1 MTVLP
6 AALRTAI
13 YTRISKDTEGT
24 ELGVQRQEQDCRREA
39 ERRGWDVVQV
49 YTDNDV
55 SATRSKVRPEYQ
67 RMIRDIESGHIQ
79 AVVVWA
85 VDRLT
90 RTPRELEDIIDLAD
104 KRGLTF
110 ANVGGT
116 IDLGTPEG
124 RAMARQM
131 GTFARL
137 EVENQAKRLRRK
149 FQEKAEKGEPH
160 GYSPYGYTRIDGR
173 DVPVEGEAAIVRE
186 CARRILARESL
197 RSVCADLNA
206 RGIPAPKSAQWN
218 TTILRQILLRPSNAG
233 LRTHRGKVVGPATT
247 VPIIDGD
254 THAQLVALL
263 TDPTRR
269 DNNAGPTPKYLL
281 AGLALCGLCG
291 GKMRRTVGRMDKG
304 KRQPPAYQCAECF
317 RVRRR
322 QDKVDEVVE
331 GVIVARL
338 SRDDAVELFAAE
350 DSKVADEARREIAT
364 IDAKLETAADQF
376 ASDAITG
383 VQLKRITAGL
393 RERRAIA
400 ERQLEAA
407 KPRSVLMAVAGADAA
422 ARWAELPLGAKR
434 EAVETLVRVTVL
446 PSGAGKPFDPESVR
460 IDWVSAA
467 G

>member
-1 MTVLP
+1 MR
-6 AALRTAI
+6 AAI

-39 ERRGWDVVQV
+39 ERRSWDVVQV

-104 KRGLTF
+104 KRGLVF

-131 GTFARL
+131 GVFARL

-160 GYSPYGYTRIDGR
+160 GYSPYGYTRVNGR
-173 DVPVEGEAAIVRE
+173 DVPKDEEAEIVRE

-197 RSVCADLNA
+197 RSVCADLNQ
-206 RGIPAPKSAQWN
+206 RGIPGPKSDRWN

-233 LRTHRGKVVGPATT
+233 LRTHRGNIVGPATT
-247 VPIIDGD
+247 VPIIDQD

-269 DNNAGPTPKYLL
+269 DNHAGPTPKYLL
-281 AGLALCGLCG
+281 AGIARCGLCG
-291 GKMRRTVGRMDKG
+291 GRMRRTVGRVEKG
-304 KRQPPAYQCAECF
+304 KRQPPAYQCSECF

-322 QDKVDEVVE
+322 QDLVDEVVE

-338 SRDDAVELFAAE
+338 SRPDAFDLFATG
-350 DSKVADEARREIAT
+350 DSKVVDECRQEIAG

-376 ASDAITG
+376 AEDIITAA
-383 VQLKRITAGL
+383 QLRRITAGL
-393 RERRAIA
+393 RERR
-400 ERQLEAA
+400 EKVVRRMEAA
-407 KPRSVLMAVAGADAA
+407 KPRNVLRDVAGPLAA
-422 ARWAELPLGAKR
+422 ERWAALPMSAKR
-434 EAVETLVRVTVL
+434 EAVEMLLRVTVL
-446 PSGAGKPFDPESVR
+446 ASGPGRRFDPTLVQIEWLSDVT
-460 IDWVSAA
+460 
-467 G
+467 

>member
-1 MTVLP
+1 MR
-6 AALRTAI
+6 AAI

-24 ELGVQRQEQDCRREA
+24 ELGVQRQELDCRREA
-39 ERRGWDVVQV
+39 DRRGWNVVQV

-67 RMIRDIESGHIQ
+67 RMLRDIESGHVQ

-104 KRGLTF
+104 KRGLMF

-160 GYSPYGYTRIDGR
+160 GYSPYGYRRVDGR
-173 DVPVEGEAAIVRE
+173 DVPHEDEAVIVRE

-197 RSVCADLNA
+197 RSVCADLNG
-206 RGIPAPKSAQWN
+206 RSVPAPKSERWN

-233 LRTHRGKVVGPATT
+233 LRTHRGVVVGPATT
-247 VPIIDGD
+247 LPIIDQD

-269 DNNAGPTPKYLL
+269 DNHAGPTPKYLL
-281 AGLALCGLCG
+281 AGIALCGRCSG
-291 GKMRRTVGRMDKG
+291 RMRRTIGRVEKG
-304 KRQPPAYQCAECF
+304 KRQPPAYQCSECF

-322 QDKVDEVVE
+322 QDLVDAVVE

-338 SRDDAVELFAAE
+338 SRPDASELFASG
-350 DSKVADEARREIAT
+350 DSSVVDECRREIAA

-376 ASDAITG
+376 AADEINA
-383 VQLKRITAGL
+383 VQLRRISAGL
-393 RERRAIA
+393 RDRRDSAVK
-400 ERQLEAA
+400 RLDAA
-407 KPRSVLMAVAGADAA
+407 KPRSILADVAGPDAA
-422 ARWAELPLGAKR
+422 ARWYALPLGAKR
-434 EAVETLVRVTVL
+434 EAVETLLRVTIL
-446 PSGAGKPFDPESVR
+446 PTGPGRPFAPESIR
-460 IDWVSAA
+460 IEWLSED

>member
-1 MTVLP
+1 M
-6 AALRTAI
+6 RTAI

-39 ERRGWDVVQV
+39 ERRDWDVVQV

-116 IDLGTPEG
+116 IDLSTPEG

-149 FQEKAEKGEPH
+149 FQEKAEKAEPH
-160 GYSPYGYTRIDGR
+160 GYSPYGYTRENGR
-173 DVPVEGEAAIVRE
+173 DVPVESEAEIVRE

-206 RGIPAPKSAQWN
+206 REVTAPKSEQWN
-218 TTILRQILLRPSNAG
+218 TTILRQILIRPSNAG
-233 LRTHRGKVVGPATT
+233 LRTHRGAVVGPSTT
-247 VPIIDGD
+247 VPILDEG
-254 THAQLVALL
+254 THGQLVALL

-269 DNNAGPTPKYLL
+269 DNHAGPTPKYLL
-281 AGLALCGLCG
+281 SGLAFCGRCG
-291 GKMRRTVGRMDKG
+291 GRMRRTVGRMDKG
-304 KRQPPAYQCAECF
+304 KRQPSAYQCPECF
-317 RVRRR
+317 PVRGG
-322 QDKVDEVVE
+322 QDLVDTVVE
-331 GVIVARL
+331 SVIVARL
-338 SRDDAVELFAAE
+338 TRPDAVELFAVG
-350 DSKVADEARREIAT
+350 DSTAVDEAREEIAA
-364 IDAKLETAADQF
+364 IDAKLETVADQF
-376 ASDAITG
+376 ADDTITA
-383 VQLKRITAGL
+383 VQLKRITVGL
-393 RERRAIA
+393 RNRREKAVK
-400 ERQLEAA
+400 RLDAA
-407 KPRSVLMAVAGADAA
+407 KPRNVLTDVAGPDAA
-422 ARWAELPLGAKR
+422 DRWAALPLGAKR
-434 EAVETLVRVTVL
+434 EGLELLLRVTVL
-446 PSGAGKPFDPESVR
+446 PSGPGKTFDPDSIR
-460 IDWVSAA
+460 IEWLSDAP
-467 G
+467 

>member
-1 MTVLP
+1 VR
-6 AALRTAI
+6 AAI

-39 ERRGWDVVQV
+39 ERRDWDVVQV

-104 KRGLTF
+104 KRGLLF

-137 EVENQAKRLRRK
+137 EVENQARRLRRK

-160 GYSPYGYTRIDGR
+160 GYSPYGYRRVDGR
-173 DVPVEGEAAIVRE
+173 DVPSDDEAAIVRE

-197 RSVCADLNA
+197 RSVCADLNL
-206 RGIPAPKSAQWN
+206 RGVPAPKSEKWN
-218 TTILRQILLRPSNAG
+218 TTIMRQILLRPSNAG
-233 LRTHRGKVVGPATT
+233 LRTHRGLIVGPSTT
-247 VPIIDGD
+247 VPIIDQD

-269 DNNAGPTPKYLL
+269 DNHAGPTPKYLL
-281 AGLALCGLCG
+281 AGIARCGRCG
-291 GKMRRTVGRMDKG
+291 GRMRRTVGRMEKG
-304 KRQPPAYQCAECF
+304 KRQPPAYQCSECF

-322 QDKVDEVVE
+322 QDLVDAVVE

-338 SRDDAVELFAAE
+338 SRPDAVELFAVG
-350 DSKVADEARREIAT
+350 DSSVVDECRQEIAT
-364 IDAKLETAADQF
+364 LDAKLETAADQF
-376 ASDAITG
+376 ADDAITAT
-383 VQLKRITAGL
+383 QLKRITAGL
-393 RERRAIA
+393 RERRDKAVK
-400 ERQLEAA
+400 RLDAA
-407 KPRSVLMAVAGADAA
+407 KPRTILTDLAGPEADK
-422 ARWAELPLGAKR
+422 RWTALPLAAKR
-434 EAVETLVRVTVL
+434 EAVELLLRVTVL
-446 PSGAGKPFDPESVR
+446 PSGPGQRFDPSSVQ
-460 IDWVSAA
+460 IEWLSGD

>member
-1 MTVLP
+1 MT
-6 AALRTAI
+6 AGGALRTAI

-39 ERRGWDVVQV
+39 DRRGWEVVQV

-104 KRGLTF
+104 KRGLVF

-160 GYSPYGYTRIDGR
+160 GYSPYGYTRVAGR
-173 DVPVEGEAAIVRE
+173 DVPDDDSAAIVKE

-197 RSVCADLNA
+197 RSVCSDLNE
-206 RGIPAPKSAQWN
+206 RGIPAPKSDRWN
-218 TTILRQILLRPSNAG
+218 TTILRQILMRPSNAG
-233 LRTHRGKVVGPATT
+233 LRSHRGVIVGPSTT
-247 VPIIDGD
+247 VPILDQG

-269 DNNAGPTPKYLL
+269 DNHAGPTPKYLL
-281 AGLALCGLCG
+281 AGIARCGRCG
-291 GKMRRTVGRMDKG
+291 GRMRRTVGRMDKG
-304 KRQPPAYQCAECF
+304 KRQPPAYQCSECF

-322 QDKVDEVVE
+322 QDLVDAVVE
-331 GVIVARL
+331 GVVVARL
-338 SRDDAVELFAAE
+338 SQPDAVELFAVG
-350 DSKVADEARREIAT
+350 DSAAVDECQREIAT
-364 IDAKLETAADQF
+364 LDAKLETAADQF
-376 ASDAITG
+376 AEDAITA

-393 RERRAIA
+393 RERREKAVK
-400 ERQLEAA
+400 RLEAA
-407 KPRSVLMAVAGADAA
+407 RPRTILTDLAGPEAGA
-422 ARWAELPLGAKR
+422 RWVGLPLSARR
-434 EAVETLVRVTVL
+434 EAIDLLMRVTVL
-446 PSGAGKPFDPESVR
+446 PSGPGRKFDPSSVQ
-460 IDWVSAA
+460 IDWLSED